1 MKCFCPFPRLSA
13 SSLVLAA
20 LLTYGAAGAEEKVKT
35 YEKGD
40 VPLIPSSDCYSVGEE
55 VAAQKGG
62 ALARSTASMQD
73 GREMCI
79 VVVLFPASDGQ
90 RPQRAEILVP
100 FD

>member
-62 ALARSTASMQD
+62 ALARAIASTQD
-73 GREMCI
+73 GRDMCI
-79 VVVLFPASDGQ
+79 VVVLIPASDGQ

-100 FD
+100 VD